1 MSEDEILI
9 LCGGRGT
16 RLSSVWQKPKILAPI
31 GETTYLE
38 IILKTLFN
46 LNENFK
52 ITLATGYKSDQ
63 IANAVKKIDGH
74 LSILKESTELG
85 TGGAV
90 TNFIAKRK
98 VDRFTVIN
106 GDTLYSKI
114 DINDFFQKSKSTRC
128 SLIAVKKVHTNH
140 RYGSVKINPTLSI
153 VKSDEPKVN
162 DLVFAGLATFETCK
176 LQPIK
181 SIPFALEMLINH
193 SKINSTN
200 VSLYELSSDFYD
212 IGTPQ
217 FLAGAQQWLAKN

>member
-1 MSEDEILI
+1 MSQDEILI

-31 GETTYLE
+31 GKTTYLE
-38 IILKTLFN
+38 IILKTLYN
-46 LNENFK
+46 LNRNFK
-52 ITLATGYKSDQ
+52 ITLATGYKSELIVD
-63 IANAVKKIDGH
+63 AVKKSDCG

-114 DINDFFQKSKSTRC
+114 DIDGFFQKSKSTRC

-140 RYGSVKINPTLSI
+140 RYGSVQINPTLSI
-153 VKSDEPKVN
+153 VKSEEPNVN

-176 LQPIK
+176 LQPVK
-181 SIPFALEMLINH
+181 SIPFSLETLINH
-193 SKINSTN
+193 SKIYSAN
-200 VSLYELSSDFYD
+200 VGLYELSSDFYD
-212 IGTPQ
+212 IGTPE
-217 FLAGAQQWLAKN
+217 FLAGAQQWLVKN